1 MTDRDTRRSIA
12 YSRVS
17 TASQASS
24 GLGLAAQ
31 RERAES
37 YAVAMGYVPV
47 SSVTDEGVSGSV
59 PPEERPGLGPAL
71 EALKDGRADVLITAS
86 LSRLGRRVTDVLA
99 LADRAHR
106 EGWALAVLDLSLD
119 TASPT
124 GRFTLTILAAVAE
137 LEREQTRQRTR
148 DALQAAKAR
157 GQRLGRP
164 VSDATRKAGRR
175 ALAMRA
181 DGLTWRGV
189 ADALERDGYRTAK
202 GKTHWHP
209 ASARNA
215 ARSVEQD
222 DAAEAA
228 RQAAS

>member
-1 MTDRDTRRSIA
+1 MRARATRKSIA

-17 TASQASS
+17 TSGQAAS

-31 RERAES
+31 RERAEA
-37 YAVAMGYVPV
+37 YACAMGYVPV
-47 SSVTDEGVSGSV
+47 SSVSDVGVSGSV
-59 PPEERPGLGPAL
+59 PPVERPGLGPAL
-71 EALKDGRADVLITAS
+71 EALREGRADVLIAAS

-99 LADRAHR
+99 LADKAHR
-106 EGWALAVLDLSLD
+106 EGWALAVLDLNLD

-137 LEREQTRQRTR
+137 LEREQIRQRTR

-164 VSDATRKAGRR
+164 VSDRTRKAGHYAQRMR
-175 ALAMRA
+175 AEGATWRAVA
-181 DGLTWRGV
+181 DGLG
-189 ADALERDGYRTAK
+189 DAGYRTAK
-202 GKTHWHP
+202 GLPRWHP

-215 ARSVEQD
+215 VKSVEL
-222 DAAEAA
+222 DAEAEAA
-228 RQAAS
+228 RRAS